1 MHPTAESVSACEV
14 ECEILVAFFAEKKR
28 HLGSTSE
35 VVRVVRGD
43 PLFNG
48 GLGEGV
54 RHEEHE
60 LAVIGIAALLGGVP
74 AICNRNHS
82 KWVRQWSK
90 VKTIHGAISERTVQ
104 QRVRIEKVLHDGRY
118 HLGLQG
124 DNAVAEIKSGL
135 ADPKQ

>member
-1 MHPTAESVSACEV
+1 MAGASKDVDAMRS
-14 ECEILVAFFAEKKR
+14 
-28 HLGSTSE
+28 
-35 VVRVVRGD
+35 D
-43 PLFNG
+43 PLVSSGF
-48 GLGEGV
+48 GERD
-54 RHEEHE
+54 RHEKHE
-60 LAVIGIAALLGGVP
+60 LAFIGIAALLGGVP